1 VLSVGWQRRRTL
13 AGPDFGLGLEA
24 RSRAQP
30 GRGAAAESCYRE
42 AVDRLGRAGLRPEL
56 APPTYGEWLRRDRR
70 RVEVRV
76 QLRAAHDLL
85 GALRMAAFAER
96 ARRELAATGET
107 VR

>member
-1 VLSVGWQRRRTL
+1 M
-13 AGPDFGLGLEA
+13 
-24 RSRAQP
+24 
-30 GRGAAAESCYRE
+30 
-42 AVDRLGRAGLRPEL
+42 

-70 RVEVRV
+70 RVEARV

-107 VR
+107 VRKRTVGTADARTTQGCPSPPWRETGGPTRRSGARLFLSARTVE